1 MRWLLNISIK
11 KKILL
16 IASIAILG
24 FSVYL
29 AFNFFVTS
37 SNSSK
42 LEDIQQA
49 RFPILIKTDENIV
62 RLDKIKEM
70 LISSISSNEPEL
82 IDNADKLAEETHASF
97 AEIGILDSSAKAEA
111 TMIDGLF
118 SEYYSSAK
126 SLTEKMTNN
135 TLDAQDVKPAMESMA
150 LKLKRYEEEQKKFRD
165 FNYTEFVNTLHQA
178 NQASKQALIL
188 GFAIGLMIVIIL
200 GVTAFVTAT
209 SITSNIST
217 IVQSLKEMATGDGDL
232 TKRLKSKSSDEIGDL
247 VNCFN
252 GFVEN
257 LQGIISTTSSTTIQL
272 AAASEETA
280 HITLQVS
287 QSMHQQRVDIEK
299 VVDAIRELSLTSQEM
314 AKNTENAARETRD
327 VNQESKHGM
336 QVVSEAIGSITLVAD
351 EVENAAA
358 VLRVLEKDSNSI
370 STVLNIIKSIAE
382 QTNLL
387 ALNAAI
393 EAARAGEQGRGFA
406 VVADEV
412 RALAQ
417 RTQQA
422 VRETQPVI
430 EKLQAGA
437 RNSMRVMEGGCAQ
450 AKRSV
455 EQASIAGASLKSIAQ
470 AVETIS
476 AMNENIARSVE
487 EQRAVTENISCNI
500 GNISRVSEQIA
511 MGSKE
516 STVANEALARL
527 AVDLQDVVGRF
538 RI

>member
-16 IASIAILG
+16 IAGIGILG

-29 AFNFFVTS
+29 AFNFFVTK
-37 SNSSK
+37 SNSSR
-42 LEDIQQA
+42 LADIQQA

-70 LISSISSNEPEL
+70 LSSSVASNEHEFV
-82 IDNADKLAEETHASF
+82 DSADKLADEIHESF
-97 AEIGILDSSAKAEA
+97 TGIGTLDPNVKAEA
-111 TMIDGLF
+111 TKIDGLF
-118 SEYYSSAK
+118 SEYYASAK
-126 SLTEKMTNN
+126 SLTEKMINN
-135 TLDAQDVKPAMESMA
+135 TLNAQDVKPTMESMTV
-150 LKLKRYEEEQKKFRD
+150 KLKQYEEAQKKFRD
-165 FNYTEFVNTLHQA
+165 FNYDEFVSTL
-178 NQASKQALIL
+178 NQASQASQQALML
-188 GFAIGLMIVIIL
+188 GLSIGLMIVIIL
-200 GVTAFVTAT
+200 GFTAFVTAT

-217 IVQSLKEMATGDGDL
+217 IIQSIKEMATGDGDL

-252 GFVEN
+252 DFVEK
-257 LQGIISTTSSTTIQL
+257 LHVIISTTSSTTIQL
-272 AAASEETA
+272 AAASEETSL
-280 HITLQVS
+280 ITLQTNK
-287 QSMHQQRVDIEK
+287 SMHQQRVDIEQVEGAVK
-299 VVDAIRELSLTSQEM
+299 ELSLTSQEM

-327 VNQESKHGM
+327 VNQASKHGI
-336 QVVSEAIGSITLVAD
+336 QVVSEAIASITLVAE

-358 VLRVLEKDSNSI
+358 VLRVLEKDSNNI
-370 STVLNIIKSIAE
+370 STVLDIIKSIAE

-412 RALAQ
+412 RTLAQ
-417 RTQQA
+417 RTQQS
-422 VRETQPVI
+422 VRETQPMI
-430 EKLQAGA
+430 EKLQAGT

-455 EQASIAGASLKSIAQ
+455 EQASMAGASLKSIAQ

-476 AMNENIARSVE
+476 TMNESIASAVD
-487 EQRAVTENISCNI
+487 EQRAVTENISRNI
-500 GNISRVSEQIA
+500 GNISRVAEQTA

-516 STVANEALARL
+516 SAVANEALARL
-527 AVDLQDVVGRF
+527 AVDLQGVVGRF